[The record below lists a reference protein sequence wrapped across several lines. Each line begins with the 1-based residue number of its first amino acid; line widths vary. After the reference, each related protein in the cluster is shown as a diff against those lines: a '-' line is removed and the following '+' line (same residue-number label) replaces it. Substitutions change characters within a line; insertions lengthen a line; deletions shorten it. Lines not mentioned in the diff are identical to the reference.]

1 MDYLINAYP
10 EFTTIDDLPI
20 EDGTSE
26 DKVNLTIYTAH
37 TFYISNDLYFTL

>member
-10 EFTTIDDLPI
+10 GFTSIDDLPI

-26 DKVNLTIYTAH
+26 DKVNLTIYTAY
-37 TFYISNDLYFTL
+37 TFYISDYFYFTL